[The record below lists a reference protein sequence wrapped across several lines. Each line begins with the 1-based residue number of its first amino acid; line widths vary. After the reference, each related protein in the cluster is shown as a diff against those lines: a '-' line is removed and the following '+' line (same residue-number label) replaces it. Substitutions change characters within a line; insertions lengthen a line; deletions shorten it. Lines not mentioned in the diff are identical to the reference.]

1 MTVTGNTNRRSLLDA
16 IMRREL
22 YSFTRGIFPIVSTSG
37 PFQPNWH
44 LEAIAYALE
53 RVWLG
58 ETKRLII
65 TLPPRSLKSIMAS
78 IAFPAFLLGHDPTM
92 RVICVSYSDA
102 LSKAHA
108 NDFRAVFRS
117 ELFQRLFPSTR
128 ISPAK
133 DTELEVKT
141 TARGFRLATSVGG
154 TLTGRGGNLLII
166 DDPQKPQDAHSQSAR
181 EHVEQWYHN
190 TLYPRL
196 DSKADDAIVVV
207 MQRLH
212 EGDLVGTL
220 LREGGWEHLNLP
232 AIALIDEIIPLGSGQ
247 SHLRRADDVLHPE
260 REPRSSLEQTR
271 AGMGSTDFA
280 AQYQQAP
287 VPPGG
292 NMIRWDWF
300 STYDTPPVAVAGDR
314 LILSWDTALSSKEF
328 SSYSA
333 CVVALR
339 RGEAVYLL
347 DVWRGQVEYP
357 DLRRKVIAM
366 HRQWRNVAARY
377 SLLIE
382 DKGSGMSLIQD
393 LKSSEQIYA
402 IPIKPEG
409 EKKMRMYANTAKIE
423 SGAVHVPQ
431 WAPWLDAFRHEILAF
446 PDGRADDQVDAL
458 SQALTYLSVPES
470 GGIRIVDLIGHY

>member
-1 MTVTGNTNRRSLLDA
+1 MTSTVNQRDLLDA
-16 IMRREL
+16 IMRRDF

-37 PFQPNWH
+37 AFAANWH

-53 RVWLG
+53 RVRLG

-92 RVICVSYSDA
+92 RIICVSYSDG

-166 DDPQKPQDAHSQSAR
+166 DDPQKPQDAHSQTAR
-181 EHVEQWYHN
+181 EHVEQWFHN

-212 EGDLVGTL
+212 EDDLVGTL

-232 AIALIDEIIPLGSGQ
+232 AIAFMDEIIPLGRGRT
-247 SHLRRADDVLHPE
+247 HVRRADDVLHPE
-260 REPRSSLEQTR
+260 REPLSSLKQTR

-292 NMIRWDWF
+292 NMIRWKWF
-300 STYDTPPVAVAGDR
+300 SIYDLLPGANAGDR
-314 LILSWDTALSSKEF
+314 LVLSWDTALSSREL

-333 CVVALR
+333 CLVTLKQ
-339 RGEAVYLL
+339 GEAIYLL
-347 DVWRGQVEYP
+347 DVWRGQVEFP
-357 DLRRKVIAM
+357 ELRRKVIAM
-366 HRQWRNVAARY
+366 HHQWRHTVARY
-377 SLLIE
+377 SLIIE

-393 LKSSEQIYA
+393 LKSTQQIYPIA
-402 IPIKPEG
+402 IKPEG
-409 EKKMRMYANTAKIE
+409 DKQMRMYANTAKIE
-423 SGAVHVPQ
+423 SGSVHVPRR
-431 WAPWLDAFRHEILAF
+431 APWLDAFRHEILAF
-446 PDGRADDQVDAL
+446 PAGRADDQVDAL
-458 SQALTYLSVPES
+458 SQALTYLATDP
-470 GGIRIVDLIGHY
+470 GGTVRTVHVKL

>member
-1 MTVTGNTNRRSLLDA
+1 
-16 IMRREL
+16 
-22 YSFTRGIFPIVSTSG
+22 
-37 PFQPNWH
+37 
-44 LEAIAYALE
+44 
-53 RVWLG
+53 
-58 ETKRLII
+58 
-65 TLPPRSLKSIMAS
+65 
-78 IAFPAFLLGHDPTM
+78 
-92 RVICVSYSDA
+92 
-102 LSKAHA
+102 
-108 NDFRAVFRS
+108 
-117 ELFQRLFPSTR
+117 
-128 ISPAK
+128 
-133 DTELEVKT
+133 
-141 TARGFRLATSVGG
+141 
-154 TLTGRGGNLLII
+154 
-166 DDPQKPQDAHSQSAR
+166 
-181 EHVEQWYHN
+181 
-190 TLYPRL
+190 
-196 DSKADDAIVVV
+196 
-207 MQRLH
+207 
-212 EGDLVGTL
+212 
-220 LREGGWEHLNLP
+220 
-232 AIALIDEIIPLGSGQ
+232 
-247 SHLRRADDVLHPE
+247 
-260 REPRSSLEQTR
+260 
-271 AGMGSTDFA
+271 
-280 AQYQQAP
+280 
-287 VPPGG
+287 
-292 NMIRWDWF
+292 MIRWDWF
-300 STYDTPPVAVAGDR
+300 SMYDTPPVAVAGDR

>member
-1 MTVTGNTNRRSLLDA
+1 MANVATKLNLLDA

-22 YSFTRGIFPIVSTSG
+22 YSFTRGIFPIISTSG
-37 PFQPNWH
+37 AFLANWH

-53 RVWLG
+53 RVRLG

-78 IAFPAFLLGHDPTM
+78 IAFPAFVLGHDPTK
-92 RVICVSYSDA
+92 RIIGVSYSDILA
-102 LSKAHA
+102 KSHA
-108 NDFRAVFRS
+108 NDFRTVLRSDLFR
-117 ELFQRLFPSTR
+117 RLFPNTR

-154 TLTGRGGNLLII
+154 TLTGRGGNVLII
-166 DDPQKPQDAHSQSAR
+166 DDPQKPQDAHSQTAR

-212 EGDLVGTL
+212 EDDLVGTL
-220 LREGGWEHLNLP
+220 LRMGGWEHLNLP
-232 AIALIDEIIPLGSGQ
+232 AIALVQETIPLGSARV
-247 SHLRRADDVLHPE
+247 HVRRADDVLHPE

-271 AGMGSTDFA
+271 TGMGSTDFA

-287 VPPGG
+287 VSPGG
-292 NMIRWDWF
+292 NMIRWKWF
-300 STYDTPPVAVAGDR
+300 STYDTHPQVNAGDR
-314 LILSWDTALSSKEF
+314 LVLSWDTALSSKEF

-333 CVVALR
+333 CVVALKK
-339 RGEAVYLL
+339 GEAIYLL

-366 HRQWRNVAARY
+366 HDQWSHTGARY
-377 SLLIE
+377 SLIIE

-393 LKSSEQIYA
+393 LKSTERIY
-402 IPIKPEG
+402 PIAVKPEVD
-409 EKKMRMYANTAKIE
+409 KVMRMYANTAKIE
-423 SGAVHVPQ
+423 SGAIYVPTR
-431 WAPWLDAFRHEILAF
+431 APWLDAFRHEILAF
-446 PDGRADDQVDAL
+446 PAGRADDQVDAL
-458 SQALTYLSVPES
+458 SQALTYLATAQS
-470 GGIRIVDLIGHY
+470 GTIRTGHIISHR